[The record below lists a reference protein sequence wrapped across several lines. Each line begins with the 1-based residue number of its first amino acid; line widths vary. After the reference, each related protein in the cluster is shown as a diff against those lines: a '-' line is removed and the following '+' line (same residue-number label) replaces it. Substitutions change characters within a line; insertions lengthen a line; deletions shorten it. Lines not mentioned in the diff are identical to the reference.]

1 MHHLSTIAV
10 RVRQSRWSFS
20 ILTGVCA
27 LAAIIISFL
36 MGRNQSLWFDEQ
48 YSLLICSKP
57 VRQMLALTAADAHPP
72 LYYLLLKTWMTLVG
86 GNVAMLRLLNCIFLG
101 ATVGIMALLV
111 RSLYGRR
118 VAVACLPL
126 LLCGGFILRYGYEL
140 RMYSLAMLLVVF
152 GTYALLRATGSIPA
166 HTQSST
172 ASDTTESL
180 SHHHIHGWHAVY
192 ALTVALGMYT
202 LYLTA
207 LVWITHVLWLFICSW
222 KDSHESTVVSRLR
235 KLSAFRWIPIY
246 FVSIILYLPWIPSL
260 FGQMGHPVLPPVRRS
275 MNMTG
280 LANAFDA
287 ILLGRT
293 ESSMPSMASLLAL
306 SIGIAVIVRLS
317 IAKPHDRA
325 FLLIATLF
333 VVPLLM
339 MTIWSA
345 VRELVSNGY
354 GFFSVRYLSFTAPFL
369 YIALALLCLHSP
381 AIRLRTSRL
390 LYAVV
395 LLTLFAGTMVF
406 ATQGNYNFDRADTP
420 GTARL
425 AQQVRCSKA
434 HPVVAQD
441 EYTYIDAYWYFRD
454 CPAYYFLDDKDVPTR
469 GGYAP
474 LHDSAAQLHNINN
487 LKTDNFTLLSW
498 SKLHDTKYDA
508 LLKSKIWKRGTVTRV
523 NGNASVLYRSK
534 LID

>member
-1 MHHLSTIAV
+1 M
-10 RVRQSRWSFS
+10 
-20 ILTGVCA
+20 
-27 LAAIIISFL
+27 
-36 MGRNQSLWFDEQ
+36 
-48 YSLLICSKP
+48 
-57 VRQMLALTAADAHPP
+57 
-72 LYYLLLKTWMTLVG
+72 
-86 GNVAMLRLLNCIFLG
+86 
-101 ATVGIMALLV
+101 
-111 RSLYGRR
+111 
-118 VAVACLPL
+118 
-126 LLCGGFILRYGYEL
+126 
-140 RMYSLAMLLVVF
+140 
-152 GTYALLRATGSIPA
+152 
-166 HTQSST
+166 
-172 ASDTTESL
+172 
-180 SHHHIHGWHAVY
+180 
-192 ALTVALGMYT
+192 
-202 LYLTA
+202 
-207 LVWITHVLWLFICSW
+207 
-222 KDSHESTVVSRLR
+222 
-235 KLSAFRWIPIY
+235 
-246 FVSIILYLPWIPSL
+246 
-260 FGQMGHPVLPPVRRS
+260 
-275 MNMTG
+275 
-280 LANAFDA
+280 
-287 ILLGRT
+287 
-293 ESSMPSMASLLAL
+293 
-306 SIGIAVIVRLS
+306 
-317 IAKPHDRA
+317 
-325 FLLIATLF
+325 
-333 VVPLLM
+333 VPLLM